1 MVGTYP
7 IGESL
12 RIQGEP
18 LSDLFRTYAAV
29 RGEYVDLVVAMCVE
43 SSSQLQG
50 SDAETQ
56 RLLHLVAA
64 LDAVEEMMLGPV
76 VWMMLGDFL
85 KELNTLAVPA
95 DDVVPHL
102 GPSRFQ

>member
-7 IGESL
+7 ISKAL
-12 RIQGEP
+12 RVCDEP
-18 LSDLFRTYAAV
+18 FSDLFRTYAAV
-29 RGEYVDLVVAMCVE
+29 RGEHVDLVVAMCVE

-56 RLLHLVAA
+56 RLLHLGAA

-76 VWMMLGDFL
+76 VWMVLCDL
-85 KELNTLAVPA
+85 VKELYPLAVPA
-95 DDVVPHL
+95 HDVVPHIR
-102 GPSRFQ
+102 SF